1 MPFMFSFAL
10 VSKFTLLCCSD
21 YCMCVFAAVWR
32 QPGPRVQRVRQPHGV
47 PRPSPLQHVHSLRRL
62 LGAPLRRPLPLH
74 PTGLEQIN
82 PPRLLSSKLSCGYKT
97 VY

>member
-1 MPFMFSFAL
+1 MPFMFISAL
-10 VSKFTLLCCSD
+10 VSNFALLCCPD
-21 YCMCVFAAVWR
+21 CYMFVFAAVWR
-32 QPGPRVQRVRQPHGV
+32 QPGPRVQRVRQPHRV

-82 PPRLLSSKLSCGYKT
+82 PPT
-97 VY
+97 HTHTPVIF